1 MPDRLRGPG
10 SRVLVLAA
18 VLGSVGFL
26 LAVEVVGWLV
36 AQGVYGSAQ
45 DTYVVGLYQHYGD
58 ATLHGLLPY
67 RDFALEYP
75 PFALPAFVLPSIV
88 TGGGGGED
96 AYGAAF
102 QATMLACGVVSVV
115 LVVFTL
121 ARLTERT
128 VDVAI
133 GAAFVAVSPL
143 LVGPVML
150 ARYDLWPA
158 LLTAAGVAAIVT
170 DRYRVGTVFVVLAIL
185 AKVYPIV
192 LVPLLGVY
200 IWRRA
205 GHREALACA
214 AIVLAVLAVG
224 LGPFLLAAPDG
235 TLAALTRAFVRP
247 LQIESLGAAALVVL
261 HGLAGFDLHVVFD
274 FGSHNLEGPVP
285 DVVAAL
291 ESVALVVGLLSI
303 WIRFARGPA
312 ALGGLVVAS
321 AAAVCA
327 FVALGKVLSD
337 DYVIWLIPL
346 VAVVPGR
353 TGRIA
358 LAGLAAVLLL
368 SGYIYPTHYAEYAG
382 TLDLGL
388 ASVVLLRA
396 LAILGIAAYLGFAA
410 SPAPPGSTSRSTD
423 GSGSLGVRTARP

>member
-10 SRVLVLAA
+10 SRVLILAA
-18 VLGSVGFL
+18 VLGSLGFV
-26 LAVEVVGWLV
+26 LAVELVNGLV
-36 AQGVYGSAQ
+36 AQGVYGPSH
-45 DTYVVGLYQHYGD
+45 DTFVVSLYQQYGD
-58 ATLHGLLPY
+58 ATRHGLLPY

-75 PFALPAFVLPSIV
+75 PFALPAFVLPSIL
-88 TGGGGGED
+88 TGGSGDAD
-96 AYGAAF
+96 AYRAAF
-102 QATMLACGVVSVV
+102 QGTMLACGVLTVV

-133 GAAFVAVSPL
+133 GTAFVAVSPL
-143 LVGPVML
+143 LLGPVML

-158 LLTAAGVAAIVT
+158 VLTAAGIAAIAS

-214 AIVLAVLAVG
+214 GIGLFVLAVG
-224 LGPFLLAAPDG
+224 LGPFLAVAPDG
-235 TLAALTRAFVRP
+235 TLAALTRAFERP
-247 LQIESLGAAALVVL
+247 LQIESLGAAILVVL
-261 HGLAGFDLHVVFD
+261 HGLAGIDLHVVFSS
-274 FGSHNLEGPVP
+274 GSHNLDGPVP
-285 DVVAAL
+285 TLVAAV
-291 ESVALVVGLLSI
+291 ESAALAVALVAV
-303 WIRFARGPA
+303 WIRFARETA
-312 ALGGLVVAS
+312 TSGGLVVAS
-321 AAAVCA
+321 AAAVCT

-346 VAVVPGR
+346 VALVSGR

-358 LAGLAAVLLL
+358 LAGLASVLLL

-382 TLDLGL
+382 SLDLGL

-396 LAILGIAAYLGFAA
+396 LVILGIAAYLGFAA

>member
-1 MPDRLRGPG
+1 MPDRRRGPG
-10 SRVLVLAA
+10 SGFLILAA
-18 VLGSVGFL
+18 ALGSLGFV
-26 LAVEVVGWLV
+26 LAVELVNWLV
-36 AQGVYGSAQ
+36 AQGVYGPSH
-45 DTYVVGLYQHYGD
+45 DTFVVSLYQQYGD
-58 ATLHGLLPY
+58 ATVHGLLPY

-75 PFALPAFVLPSIV
+75 PFALPVFVIPSIV
-88 TGGGGGED
+88 TGGSGDAD
-96 AYGAAF
+96 AYRAAF
-102 QATMLACGVVSVV
+102 QGTMLACGVVSVV
-115 LVVFTL
+115 LVVYTL

-143 LVGPVML
+143 LLGPVML
-150 ARYDLWPA
+150 ARFDLWPA
-158 LLTAAGVAAIVT
+158 VLTAAGIAAIVT

-214 AIVLAVLAVG
+214 WIGLAVVAVG
-224 LGPFLLAAPDG
+224 LGPFLIASPDG
-235 TLAALTRAFVRP
+235 VLGALARAFVRP
-247 LQIESLGAAALVVL
+247 IQIESLGAGLLVVL
-261 HGLAGFDLHVVFD
+261 HGLAGVDVHLVYT
-274 FGSHNLEGPVP
+274 FGSDNLEGPGS
-285 DVVAAL
+285 DLIARIQSGAL
-291 ESVALVVGLLSI
+291 AIALVGV

-321 AAAVCA
+321 AAAVCT

-368 SGYIYPTHYAEYAG
+368 SGYIYPTHYTDYVG
-382 TLDLGL
+382 HLDLGV
-388 ASVVLLRA
+388 AWVVLLRA
-396 LAILGIAAYLGFAA
+396 LAILGIAGYLGFAA
-410 SPAPPGSTSRSTD
+410 SPAPPGSTSRSTV
-423 GSGSLGVRTARP
+423 GSGSLGVRTVRP